1 MVTLAGALTS
11 AASIS
16 LSAAAPSVEFVFV
29 TMGVFCGLGI
39 GLSTTPG
46 IILAARYFDRNR
58 AIANALCLSGAA
70 AGSSTMPFLIQGG
83 KSIGCF
89 RPEKRPHAGPRTSPT

>member
-46 IILAARYFDRNR
+46 VILAARYFDRNR

-70 AGSSTMPFLIQGG
+70 AGSSTMPFLIQVFGY
-83 KSIGCF
+83 SM
-89 RPEKRPHAGPRTSPT
+89 